1 MAEQL
6 AMVSHLTDFEHL
18 SLPCISLFSARTAR
32 GARRD
37 FYRECPFGCKRDGT
51 LMLDVFCHR
60 LTAQKDRSIRHH
72 PQFPKLL
79 SWREFQV
86 LGIAGLRPLMN
97 SSVACNSHRTS
108 IQHSVCGRKGIRGS
122 QVFMYRKKEGPAA
135 IYSRK
140 RGERQ
145 PC

>member
-60 LTAQKDRSIRHH
+60 LTAQK
-72 PQFPKLL
+72 
-79 SWREFQV
+79 
-86 LGIAGLRPLMN
+86 AGLRPLMN

>member
-108 IQHSVCGRKGIRGS
+108 IQEHC
-122 QVFMYRKKEGPAA
+122 
-135 IYSRK
+135 
-140 RGERQ
+140 
-145 PC
+145 

>member
-60 LTAQKDRSIRHH
+60 LTAQK
-72 PQFPKLL
+72 
-79 SWREFQV
+79 
-86 LGIAGLRPLMN
+86 AGLRPLMN

-108 IQHSVCGRKGIRGS
+108 IQGKSLTNRAHFTCPTMCKWASSHTSTWMRSFAWIINVNNLFCVIH
-122 QVFMYRKKEGPAA
+122 P
-135 IYSRK
+135 
-140 RGERQ
+140 
-145 PC
+145 